1 MSSGTHTTNYSD
13 TFIAVAEDC
22 PVDSAEV
29 PIAKAAPTIA
39 SLHYDL
45 IAAAPYTHTS
55 DDVIFE
61 TYAIRAELSDDE
73 KQAAR
78 EAFFSKGQPCLRSSP
93 LGKRY
98 GWGTHH
104 DSDGRVALIAVGTPE
119 YERLAADATVTQTRA
134 MRSKRA

>member
-1 MSSGTHTTNYSD
+1 MSAGTHTTNYID

-29 PIAKAAPTIA
+29 PIAKTAPTIA

-45 IAAAPYTHTS
+45 IAAAPYAHTS

-73 KQAAR
+73 KEAAR

-104 DSDGRVALIAVGTPE
+104 DSEGRVALIAIGTPE
-119 YERLAADATVTQTRA
+119 YELLVGDPTVTQTRA